1 MFVRCIAI
9 ILIAFGRVWIAS
21 ISTILKRLDATTK
34 TCMQRMRDIVEHVY
48 ARALAKLKQ
57 SAIAVLWSVSA
68 SIVKGP
74 KNTQSYSLHGYWK
87 GSSQDIK
94 MPKKAIYLEH
104 YKRRYKGLILKV
116 WNSIFLCIL
125 SEVYIIASFLLQS
138 LISYQHNI
146 NPNLPNDG
154 YLFKTYLGKFLESSK
169 LMFF

>member
-1 MFVRCIAI
+1 MHATNARHCGTCICE
-9 ILIAFGRVWIAS
+9 S
-21 ISTILKRLDATTK
+21 SCETK
-34 TCMQRMRDIVEHVY
+34 TIRDC
-48 ARALAKLKQ
+48 K
-57 SAIAVLWSVSA
+57 VLWSVCA

-74 KNTQSYSLHGYWK
+74 KNTQSYSLAGFWK
-87 GSSQDIK
+87 ESSQDIK
-94 MPKKAIYLEH
+94 MPQKAIYLEH

-154 YLFKTYLGKFLESSK
+154 YLGKFLENSK

>member
-1 MFVRCIAI
+1 MHATNARHCGTCICE
-9 ILIAFGRVWIAS
+9 S
-21 ISTILKRLDATTK
+21 SCETK
-34 TCMQRMRDIVEHVY
+34 TIRDC
-48 ARALAKLKQ
+48 Q
-57 SAIAVLWSVSA
+57 VLWSVSA

-74 KNTQSYSLHGYWK
+74 KNTQSYSLAGFWK

-116 WNSIFLCIL
+116 WNSIFLCKL

-138 LISYQHNI
+138 LIFYQHNI

-154 YLFKTYLGKFLESSK
+154 YLGKFLENSK

>member
-1 MFVRCIAI
+1 MHATNARHCGTCICE
-9 ILIAFGRVWIAS
+9 S
-21 ISTILKRLDATTK
+21 SCETNTI
-34 TCMQRMRDIVEHVY
+34 RDC
-48 ARALAKLKQ
+48 K
-57 SAIAVLWSVSA
+57 VLWNVSA

-74 KNTQSYSLHGYWK
+74 KNTQSYSLAGFWK

-138 LISYQHNI
+138 LIFYQHNI

-154 YLFKTYLGKFLESSK
+154 YLGKFLENSK

>member
-1 MFVRCIAI
+1 MHATNARHCGTCICE
-9 ILIAFGRVWIAS
+9 S
-21 ISTILKRLDATTK
+21 SCETK
-34 TCMQRMRDIVEHVY
+34 TIRDC
-48 ARALAKLKQ
+48 K
-57 SAIAVLWSVSA
+57 VLWNVSA

-74 KNTQSYSLHGYWK
+74 KNTQSYSLAGFWK

-94 MPKKAIYLEH
+94 MPQKAIYLEH

-116 WNSIFLCIL
+116 WNSIFLCEL

-138 LISYQHNI
+138 LIFYQHNI

-154 YLFKTYLGKFLESSK
+154 YLGKFLENSK

>member
-1 MFVRCIAI
+1 MHATNARHCGTCICE
-9 ILIAFGRVWIAS
+9 S
-21 ISTILKRLDATTK
+21 SCETK
-34 TCMQRMRDIVEHVY
+34 TIRDC
-48 ARALAKLKQ
+48 K
-57 SAIAVLWSVSA
+57 VLWNVSA

-74 KNTQSYSLHGYWK
+74 KNTQSYSLAGFWK
-87 GSSQDIK
+87 GSSQNIK

-138 LISYQHNI
+138 LIFYQHNI

-154 YLFKTYLGKFLESSK
+154 YLGKFLENSK

>member
-1 MFVRCIAI
+1 MHATNARHCGTCICE
-9 ILIAFGRVWIAS
+9 S
-21 ISTILKRLDATTK
+21 SCETK
-34 TCMQRMRDIVEHVY
+34 TIRDC
-48 ARALAKLKQ
+48 K
-57 SAIAVLWSVSA
+57 VLWSVSA

-74 KNTQSYSLHGYWK
+74 KNTQSYSLAGFWK

-154 YLFKTYLGKFLESSK
+154 YLGKFLENSK

>member
-1 MFVRCIAI
+1 MHATNARHCGTCICE
-9 ILIAFGRVWIAS
+9 S
-21 ISTILKRLDATTK
+21 SCETK
-34 TCMQRMRDIVEHVY
+34 TIRDC
-48 ARALAKLKQ
+48 K
-57 SAIAVLWSVSA
+57 VLWNVSA

-74 KNTQSYSLHGYWK
+74 KNTQSYSLAGFWK

-94 MPKKAIYLEH
+94 CQKKLFIWSITDVD
-104 YKRRYKGLILKV
+104 KKV
-116 WNSIFLCIL
+116 WNSIFLCKL

-154 YLFKTYLGKFLESSK
+154 YLGKFLENSK

>member
-1 MFVRCIAI
+1 MHATNARHCGTCICE
-9 ILIAFGRVWIAS
+9 S
-21 ISTILKRLDATTK
+21 SCETK
-34 TCMQRMRDIVEHVY
+34 TIRDC
-48 ARALAKLKQ
+48 Q
-57 SAIAVLWSVSA
+57 VLWNVSA

-74 KNTQSYSLHGYWK
+74 KNTQSYSLAGFWK

-94 MPKKAIYLEH
+94 MPKKVIYLEH

-116 WNSIFLCIL
+116 WNSISLCIL

-138 LISYQHNI
+138 LTSYQHNI

-154 YLFKTYLGKFLESSK
+154 YLGKFLENSK

>member
-1 MFVRCIAI
+1 MHATNARHCGTCICE
-9 ILIAFGRVWIAS
+9 S
-21 ISTILKRLDATTK
+21 SCETK
-34 TCMQRMRDIVEHVY
+34 TIRDC
-48 ARALAKLKQ
+48 K
-57 SAIAVLWSVSA
+57 VLWNVSA

-74 KNTQSYSLHGYWK
+74 KNTQSYSLAGFWK

-154 YLFKTYLGKFLESSK
+154 YLGKFLENSK